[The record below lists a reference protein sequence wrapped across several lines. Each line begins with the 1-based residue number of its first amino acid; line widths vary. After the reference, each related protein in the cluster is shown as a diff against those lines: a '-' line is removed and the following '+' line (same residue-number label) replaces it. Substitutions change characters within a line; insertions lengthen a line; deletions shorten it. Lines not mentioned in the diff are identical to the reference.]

1 MAAPSTDSQ
10 EKASKASKASSELD
24 PETVE
29 LSRSASET
37 SSTPKGKN
45 LVLAAYCV
53 LVFAAFVETFAG
65 DSTSGLDS
73 YATSHFN
80 AHALISTADVTYKI
94 TAIISYPIMAK
105 LNDLFGRSEG
115 FGFSVLVYTMAYVL
129 YAACQNVQ
137 TYVCAEILYAVGK
150 IGYRVFQQVFIA
162 DTSSL
167 INRGLMSQLP
177 DAIAAVPSLYV
188 GSVIQDAFIEHATWR
203 WGYGMWAIVMFVSC
217 LVLTTMMYIVDRKT
231 KSTGHDKII
240 KSFEGL
246 PEGNFF
252 KKAGYYLFVKLDL
265 FGGILMAVGLVL
277 FFIPLTLTGKSSPYK
292 WHEARLIALLVVG
305 FVIFCL
311 FLLWNTKFA
320 KYPFVQHQALL
331 QKTTLLACLI
341 VALDWCENSA
351 FSTYMKTVLQVSD
364 YVTVG
369 EASRIDNSKK
379 ACLQIFSVVGGL
391 LMKYTKR
398 SKLFVTSG
406 IILLY
411 LGHVLLVC
419 FVNTG
424 DGMAA
429 RPLLYMAEVFIGAGR
444 GFYQCALQVIVQAVA
459 GRHNIAMSTAFFL
472 AFSSI
477 GSLIGSAI
485 AGSIWNTVIL
495 SKLNKY
501 LPEDSKSN
509 ATKIYKSIK
518 VALKYKK
525 GTEERDAIAK
535 AYRETQQIIGW
546 ATVGII
552 TPMLIMML
560 FVHNVHLTD
569 KADVYEDDTASE
581 PDSVEDVT
589 AKIGEEKKVPQGPTK
604 LSLKQDI
611 RQSLSNWR
619 KKSVKQQILDAFG
632 I

>member
-1 MAAPSTDSQ
+1 MVAPFTDSL
-10 EKASKASKASSELD
+10 EKTSKASKASSELD
-24 PETVE
+24 NETVE
-29 LSRSASET
+29 LSRTVSET
-37 SSTPKGKN
+37 SATPVGRK

-80 AHALISTADVTYKI
+80 AHSLISPPVLPTK
-94 TAIISYPIMAK
+94 SPQ
-105 LNDLFGRSEG
+105 LF
-115 FGFSVLVYTMAYVL
+115 
-129 YAACQNVQ
+129 Q
-137 TYVCAEILYAVGK
+137 ILYAVGR

-177 DAIAAVPSLYV
+177 DALAAVPSLYV
-188 GSVIQDAFIEHATWR
+188 GSIIQDAFIEHSTWR

-240 KSFEGL
+240 NSLEGLFEGGFL
-246 PEGNFF
+246 
-252 KKAGYYLFVKLDL
+252 KKAGYYMFVKLDL
-265 FGGILMAVGLVL
+265 FGGVLMAVGLVL
-277 FFIPLTLTGKSSPYK
+277 FFIPLTLTGTSSPYK
-292 WHEARLIALLVVG
+292 WHEARLIALLIVG

-311 FLLWNTKFA
+311 FLLWNTKIA
-320 KYPFVQHQALL
+320 RYPFVQHQALL
-331 QKTTLLACLI
+331 LKTTLLACTI
-341 VALDWCENSA
+341 VALDLCENSA

-379 ACLQIFSVVGGL
+379 ACVQVFSVVGGL
-391 LMKYTKR
+391 VMKYTKR

-406 IILLY
+406 IVLLY

-424 DGMAA
+424 DGMASK
-429 RPLLYMAEVFIGAGR
+429 PLLYMAEVSIGAGR

-472 AFSSI
+472 AFNSI

-485 AGSIWNTVIL
+485 AGSIWNTVVL
-495 SKLNKY
+495 SKLKKY
-501 LPEDSKSN
+501 LPEDSKN
-509 ATKIYKSIK
+509 KATKIYKSIK

-552 TPMLIMML
+552 TPMLLLML
-560 FVHNVHLTD
+560 FVHNVQLTD
-569 KADVYEDDTASE
+569 KADAYEGDIASE
-581 PDSVEDVT
+581 SESEENVNAEVRDEKEAPQKP
-589 AKIGEEKKVPQGPTK
+589 AKLT
-604 LSLKQDI
+604 LRQDI

-619 KKSVKQQILDAFG
+619 KKSVKQQVLDAIG

>member
-1 MAAPSTDSQ
+1 MGTNTFSSQVRIFRARRVVIKRRECQRFRLNHGSTIHRLAR
-10 EKASKASKASSELD
+10 KTSKASKASSELD
-24 PETVE
+24 NETVE
-29 LSRSASET
+29 LSRTVSET
-37 SSTPKGKN
+37 SATPVGRK

-80 AHALISTADVTYKI
+80 AHSLIS
-94 TAIISYPIMAK
+94 PP
-105 LNDLFGRSEG
+105 
-115 FGFSVLVYTMAYVL
+115 VLPTKSPQL
-129 YAACQNVQ
+129 CQ
-137 TYVCAEILYAVGK
+137 ILYAVGR

-177 DAIAAVPSLYV
+177 DALAAVPSLYV
-188 GSVIQDAFIEHATWR
+188 GSIIQDAFIEHSTWR

-240 KSFEGL
+240 KSLEGLFEGGFL
-246 PEGNFF
+246 
-252 KKAGYYLFVKLDL
+252 KKAGYYMFVKLDL
-265 FGGILMAVGLVL
+265 FGGVLMAVGLVL
-277 FFIPLTLTGKSSPYK
+277 FFIPLKLTGTSSPYK
-292 WHEARLIALLVVG
+292 WHEARLIALLIVG

-311 FLLWNTKFA
+311 FLLWNTKIA
-320 KYPFVQHQALL
+320 RYPFVQHQALL
-331 QKTTLLACLI
+331 QKTTLLACII
-341 VALDWCENSA
+341 VALDLCENSA

-379 ACLQIFSVVGGL
+379 ACVQVFSVVGGL
-391 LMKYTKR
+391 VMKYTKR

-406 IILLY
+406 IVLLY

-424 DGMAA
+424 DGMASK
-429 RPLLYMAEVFIGAGR
+429 PLLYMAEVFIGAGR
-444 GFYQCALQVIVQAVA
+444 GFYQRALQVIVQAVA
-459 GRHNIAMSTAFFL
+459 GRHNIAMPTAFFL
-472 AFSSI
+472 AFNSI

-485 AGSIWNTVIL
+485 AGSIWNTVVL
-495 SKLNKY
+495 SKLKKY
-501 LPEDSKSN
+501 LPEDSKN
-509 ATKIYKSIK
+509 KATKIYKSIK

-552 TPMLIMML
+552 TPMLLLML
-560 FVHNVHLTD
+560 FVHNVQLTD
-569 KADVYEDDTASE
+569 KADAYEGDSASE
-581 PDSVEDVT
+581 SESEENVT
-589 AKIGEEKKVPQGPTK
+589 AEVRDEKEAPQKPAK
-604 LSLKQDI
+604 LTLRQDV

-619 KKSVKQQILDAFG
+619 KKSVKQQVLDAIG